1 MDTVVVAGHR
11 MPIAVEEGVDVSLA
25 TMAFISVLV
34 LAVSEGLRAA
44 HRLDR

>member
-11 MPIAVEEGVDVSLA
+11 MPITVEEGVDVSLA
-25 TMAFISVLV
+25 TMAFISVLM

-44 HRLDR
+44 HRLDP